1 MTEQPNLIRLD
12 RGNMLRFERTPE
24 GYLRGEAIV
33 SKTGVFPY
41 LNADGSTR
49 WELRHP
55 DDILTQATLDSIKQ
69 IPVTL
74 EHPDELVT
82 SENAKELQIGFIGD
96 TVRIDGPNII
106 ASFTVTD
113 AAAIDQIERG
123 KKGLSLG
130 YKVKLDEEAGTYNNQ
145 NYTHRQRMTHVNHLA
160 VVSAGR
166 VGPEARI
173 NLDGAAV
180 CIQEEPIMAD
190 KTLAQVRLDG
200 ITYDAAPEV
209 ANALNKAEAA
219 LETARAD
226 AEKTKADMQKEI
238 DGLQAKIDEYKAK
251 MDDMEKKR
259 GDAAI
264 AEMVKGRVSLIST
277 ASKIVKD
284 SADLIDMTEREIMEA
299 AIKVKHDGLDLT
311 GKSDDYVRARFDTIV
326 EGLADE
332 PAREQMRDTTPKRE
346 DNAPKDHRAD
356 AAEAM
361 RNMWKPKTEKGAA

>member
-12 RGNMLRFERTPE
+12 RGNMLRFSRTPE

-82 SENAKELQIGFIGD
+82 SENAKELQVGYIGD

-130 YKVKLDEEAGTYNNQ
+130 YRVDLVEETGTYNNQ

-180 CIQEEPIMAD
+180 CIQGESAMTD
-190 KTLAQVRLDG
+190 KALAQVRLDG
-200 ITYDAAPEV
+200 INYDAAPEV
-209 ANALNKAEAA
+209 ANALTKAEAA

-251 MDDMEKKR
+251 MDDMDKER

-284 SADLIDMTEREIMEA
+284 SADLIDMSERQIMEA

-311 GKSDDYVRARFDTIV
+311 GKSDDYVRARFDMIV

-346 DNAPKDHRAD
+346 DSAPKDHRAD

>member
-1 MTEQPNLIRLD
+1 
-12 RGNMLRFERTPE
+12 MLRFSRTPE

-41 LNADGSTR
+41 INADGSTR

-74 EHPDELVT
+74 EHPDVLVT
-82 SENAKELQIGFIGD
+82 SENAKALQIGYIGD

-113 AAAIDQIERG
+113 AAAIEQIERG

-130 YKVKLDEEAGTYNNQ
+130 YKVDLLEETGTYNNQ
-145 NYTHRQRMTHVNHLA
+145 NYTHRQKMTQVNHLA

-190 KTLAQVRLDG
+190 KTLAQVHLDG
-200 ITYDAAPEV
+200 INYDAAPEV
-209 ANALNKAEAA
+209 ANALKKAETAA
-219 LETARAD
+219 DTARAD

-238 DGLQAKIDEYKAK
+238 DGLQAKIDEAKAE
-251 MDDMEKKR
+251 MEGMKKDR

-264 AEMVKGRVSLIST
+264 AEMVKGRVALITT

-284 SADLIDMTEREIMEA
+284 GADLAGMSEREIMEA
-299 AIKVKHDGLDLT
+299 AVKARHDSFDGT
-311 GKSDDYVRARFDTIV
+311 GKSDDYIRVRFDTIA
-326 EGLADE
+326 EALADE
-332 PAREQMRDTTPKRE
+332 AAREQVRNTTAPRA
-346 DNAPKDHRAD
+346 DGAPKDVRTD
-356 AAEAM
+356 M
-361 RNMWKPKTEKGAA
+361 QDSIRNQWQKKGA